1 MADVF
6 ISHAVADKVLADLF
20 VKFLKEAIGL
30 PAKSIFCSSVEGHGI
45 PLGVNFNDYLKQ
57 RIKKPKL
64 VILLMTEAYMESAFC
79 LMELGAAWVQS
90 SETLPIVVP
99 PVPFATVTKTLGLTQ
114 AWNIEKYGGLID
126 LKARI
131 QKAAIPLE
139 PRTEHDWD
147 AKRSE
152 WRTQLKK
159 VQKGLPKATKVS
171 AEEYLA
177 ANEKLEEQTE
187 EIMDLEGLLE
197 TANKRIAALEK
208 LKDAK
213 EVKAVA
219 KQFSN
224 IETIEAE
231 FNELIEAVLMARPT
245 HASTEVSLHIIMDH
259 FGKAGQINWYD
270 HDTKA
275 QFESGIQYN
284 LLHGDDYS
292 VAWNGP
298 KLKKLRKTLND
309 VVKFLGSSDG
319 HKLVEQMDEGIPME
333 PDDREFWEH
342 HLS

>member
-6 ISHAVADKVLADLF
+6 ISHAVADKALADLF
-20 VKFLKEAIGL
+20 VKFLKEAIGV

-79 LMELGAAWVQS
+79 LMEMGAAWVQS

-114 AWNIEKYGGLID
+114 AWNIEHHTRLID
-126 LKARI
+126 LKGRI
-131 QKAAIPLE
+131 KEAAILLE
-139 PRTEHDWD
+139 PRTEYDWD

-152 WRTQLKK
+152 WRAQLKK
-159 VQKGLPKATKVS
+159 VLKGLPKATKVS
-171 AEEYLA
+171 AEEHRA
-177 ANEKLEEQTE
+177 AKDKLEEQTE
-187 EIMDLEGLLE
+187 EIVDLERLLE

-208 LKDAK
+208 LKDAT

-224 IETIEAE
+224 IDTIEDE
-231 FNELIEAVLMARPT
+231 FNELIDAVCEARPT
-245 HASTEVSLHIIMDH
+245 HASRVVFLHIIMDY
-259 FGKAGQINWYD
+259 FEKAGQINWYD
-270 HDTKA
+270 HDTKD
-275 QFESGIQYN
+275 QFESAIQYN
-284 LLHGDDYS
+284 LLQAEDYS

-298 KLKKLRKTLND
+298 KLKKLRKALKA

-319 HKLVEQMDEGIPME
+319 HKLVEQMEEGVPME